1 MNFMV
6 RFGLRQMS
14 KKDIFQLGWAM
25 DVNCWPSTGLTLTCW
40 VFLSVCECVCDGMW
54 VCVCARLI
62 SDRWC
67 WFKMQT
73 KWRTHKPCFVDY
85 VGEYMDNV
93 VVDSAMRLWIVF
105 KKAANVWRRFIYEWA
120 LRIWRSIKTPANPA
134 HTQTDAHVRYACK
147 TVTIKDKIQVM
158 YKVLELAHENEFSS
172 V

>member
-1 MNFMV
+1 
-6 RFGLRQMS
+6 MS
-14 KKDIFQLGWAM
+14 NGCKL
-25 DVNCWPSTGLTLTCW
+25 LTLNW
-40 VFLSVCECVCDGMW
+40 FDFDLLGISLSVW

-73 KWRTHKPCFVDY
+73 KWRTHKPCCVDY

-147 TVTIKDKIQVM
+147 TVTIKDKSQVM
-158 YKVLELAHENEFSS
+158 FKVLELAHENEFSS

>member
-6 RFGLRQMS
+6 RFGLRQIS

-40 VFLSVCECVCDGMW
+40 VFLWVCVCDGMW
-54 VCVCARLI
+54 VWVCARLI

-73 KWRTHKPCFVDY
+73 KWRIHKPCCVDY
-85 VGEYMDNV
+85 VGEYVDNV
-93 VVDSAMRLWIVF
+93 VVDTAMRLWIVF

-120 LRIWRSIKTPANPA
+120 LRIWRSIKHLRIQ
-134 HTQTDAHVRYACK
+134 HTHRQTHTWDMHVK
-147 TVTIKDKIQVM
+147 W
-158 YKVLELAHENEFSS
+158 
-172 V
+172 